1 MNNSKH
7 EKVGFANLFSERKV
21 MLVRG
26 FNHYFLICVF
36 LLFSSTVIIGCQ
48 DQNAAE
54 GQSDA
59 VRKVSTKD
67 EKTDQSVANQA
78 KKRLLQKE
86 EVTEVR
92 GANSKKDLVLAV
104 QVEHMDRFRLKDIEK
119 KSKEQLKK
127 EFPGYSIEISTDQKI
142 FWELDKLEK
151 QLQHKNVSSK
161 KLNKKLN
168 NIKQLMKE
176 KP

>member
-1 MNNSKH
+1 M
-7 EKVGFANLFSERKV
+7 

-36 LLFSSTVIIGCQ
+36 LLFSSAVTIGCQ

-54 GQSDA
+54 GQSGA
-59 VRKVSTKD
+59 VRNVSTKD
-67 EKTDQSVANQA
+67 GKTDQSVANQA
-78 KKRLLQKE
+78 KKRLLKKE

-168 NIKQLMKE
+168 KIKQLMKE